1 LATDAGIDS
10 EDGDSAAG
18 ATVYTARGDT
28 VGETFCGRRVAKEE
42 SFVAALVSWCRVEG
56 LGFRV

>member
-1 LATDAGIDS
+1 MAIDAGIDS

-28 VGETFCGRRVAKEE
+28 VGETLCGRRVAKEE

-56 LGFRV
+56 